1 MTTNIIL
8 TPGTAKSIDGH
19 VDRILKDLGDPEPP
33 LCLADVRELLRLD
46 LQHYSSTNV
55 TWLQEKIHQLKVA
68 GKQVLAR
75 PRLMLDVVKKLDL
88 KALVMPDRKRIL
100 IDAEQPPPKQR
111 WNETHEIIHDL
122 LPWHDGVAFGDKQ
135 RTLSLSCH
143 AQIECEANYGAGR
156 LLFLGQRFR
165 DQLADAG
172 SIDFDALKKLKKTFG
187 NSLTTT
193 LWRVVENCDGL
204 ALGLVTIH
212 PQTSPAPGANPVR
225 YLIRS
230 PQFAA
235 RFPAVNE
242 LALFAKMQ
250 TLCWGRRGPIGS
262 GDIVLTD
269 GAGQLHIFRLECFHN
284 HHDTLALGSY
294 QGTKRT
300 VVSVPRIGEHSGSGV
315 GH

>member
-1 MTTNIIL
+1 MATNIIL

-19 VDRILKDLGDPEPP
+19 VDRVLKDLGHPEPP

-55 TWLQEKIHQLKVA
+55 TWLQEKIHQLRVA

-75 PRLMLDVVKKLDL
+75 PWLMLDVVRKLDL
-88 KALVMPDRKRIL
+88 KALVIPDRKRIL
-100 IDAEQPPPKQR
+100 VDAEQPPPKQR

-165 DQLADAG
+165 DELADAG
-172 SIDFDALKKLKKTFG
+172 AVDFDTVKQLKKAFG

-193 LWRVVENCDGL
+193 LWRIVENSDAP

-212 PQTSPAPGANPVR
+212 PHSSPAPGESPVR
-225 YLIRS
+225 YFIRS
-230 PQFAA
+230 AQFAT

-242 LALFAKMQ
+242 LSLFAKMR
-250 TLCWGRRGPIGS
+250 TFCWGTRGPIGS
-262 GDIVLTD
+262 GDIILTD
-269 GAGQLHIFRLECFHN
+269 GRGQQHVFRLECFHN
-284 HHDTLALGSY
+284 HHDTLTLGSY
-294 QGTKRT
+294 QGVHTT
-300 VVSVPRIGEHSGSGV
+300 VVSLSRTTGPT
-315 GH
+315 